1 MSSARTVALI
11 GGIGC
16 GKSTVARMLEARGAE
31 IVDAD
36 DVARAVVED
45 RSSVLEELVAAFG
58 SGILDEDGRLD
69 RQELARLA
77 FSNSERT
84 ATLNSVI
91 HPAIGVELAKRV
103 AEAQARAKVVVVAI
117 PLFRPEHREALRID
131 VVVCVDCDP
140 ETARERLASGRSM
153 SLADADARIAAQ
165 SSREERRSLADE
177 VLENTGTTE
186 QLAESV
192 EALWN
197 RLVA

>member
-16 GKSTVARMLEARGAE
+16 GKSTVARMLEDRGAE

-58 SGILDEDGRLD
+58 GGILDEDGRLD

-77 FSNSERT
+77 FSSPERT

-91 HPAIGVELAKRV
+91 HPAIGVELARRV

-131 VVVCVDCDP
+131 VVVCVDCDA
-140 ETARERLASGRSM
+140 ETARERLVSGRSM
-153 SLADADARIAAQ
+153 SLEDADARIAAQ